1 MSSRN
6 EDFVRAVRN
15 LKKASDAEEIECT
28 NFTGGGIRFV
38 GFKSIAA
45 RQFLALLQKYGKR
58 AIFKLDAQNFNDT
71 QSVYA
76 DCYDNIEPQ
85 QLTACTV
92 QELNSSKTHDTLT
105 RSCPNHTCG
114 AVVYASY
121 ICNKIT
127 SETVSRL
134 LLPANVLDI
143 HLKPSVLT
151 LLTVSEASASI
162 VGGLQSQLETA
173 VRGKNQALTH
183 KRQVKFS
190 SGAPSVAKKT
200 LKFSAGKKQKKVVA
214 KSFLERAAHYLKTSV
229 YGKT

>member
-1 MSSRN
+1 MSTRN

-38 GFKSIAA
+38 GFKSIAS

-92 QELNSSKTHDTLT
+92 QELNDSKTHDPLT

-134 LLPANVLDI
+134 LLPPNVLDI

-151 LLTVSEASASI
+151 LLTVTEASASI

-173 VRGKNQALTH
+173 VRGKNQVLTH
-183 KRQVKFS
+183 KKQIKFS
-190 SGAPSVAKKT
+190 AGVPSVAKKT
-200 LKFSAGKKQKKVVA
+200 LKFKAGKKSK
-214 KSFLERAAHYLKTSV
+214 RAAQRSMLQKATSYLKTAF
-229 YGKT
+229 T

>member
-1 MSSRN
+1 MSNRN

-38 GFKSIAA
+38 GFKTINC
-45 RQFLALLQKYGKR
+45 RQFLALLQRYGKR
-58 AIFKLDAQNFNDT
+58 AIFKLDAQNFNST

-76 DCYDNIEPQ
+76 DCYDNIEPE

-92 QELNSSKTHDTLT
+92 QQLNASKSDEQLT

-114 AVVYASY
+114 AVVYSTY
-121 ICNKIT
+121 ICNKIK
-127 SETVSRL
+127 SETIARL
-134 LLPANVLDI
+134 LLPPNVLDI

-151 LLTVSEASASI
+151 LLSVSEASTSI

-173 VRGKNQALTH
+173 VRGKNQAVSH
-183 KRQVKFS
+183 KRKIKFS
-190 SGAPSVAKKT
+190 PGAPS
-200 LKFSAGKKQKKVVA
+200 SAGKLKLKLNGSKAGKKARFRQKNQI
-214 KSFLERAAHYLKTSV
+214 LLLWLKHQEF
-229 YGKT
+229 

>member
-1 MSSRN
+1 MCNRN

-38 GFKSIAA
+38 GFKSIAS

-92 QELNSSKTHDTLT
+92 QELNASKTEDTLT

-114 AVVYASY
+114 AVVYSSF

-127 SETVSRL
+127 SETVTRL

-143 HLKPSVLT
+143 HLKPAVLT
-151 LLTVSEASASI
+151 LLTVTEASASI

-173 VRGKNQALTH
+173 VRGKNQAISH
-183 KRQVKFS
+183 KKQIKFA
-190 SGAPSVAKKT
+190 SGVPSVAKKA
-200 LKFSAGKKQKKVVA
+200 LKFKIGRKTKRATSKSWLEKASDYFKQ
-214 KSFLERAAHYLKTSV
+214 SISNFQ
-229 YGKT
+229 